1 MIRGK
6 TFLRLY
12 GLADTF
18 RAYRN
23 AMSRRR
29 PEGVLSQNSLGRYI
43 RRSYVYLDVASGSAL
58 FGQLRHVAGCGEVFF
73 ASHFAPTSHRNGVAL
88 LRRLARDQACPTV
101 LAVTADLVDMLRRCG
116 FIVTGREI
124 PAVFRGIPTTKILV
138 TNISNH
144 GYILEG

>member
-6 TFLRLY
+6 TFLRSY

-18 RAYRN
+18 QAYRN

-29 PEGVLSQNSLGRYI
+29 PEGVLPQNALGRYI
-43 RRSYVYLDVASGSAL
+43 RRSYIYLDVASGSAL

-101 LAVTADLVDMLRRCG
+101 LAVTADLVDMLGRCG
-116 FIVTGREI
+116 FIVTGKEV
-124 PAVFRGIPTTKILV
+124 PQVFRGVLTTKVLV
-138 TNISNH
+138 TNIINYRSV
-144 GYILEG
+144 LEE